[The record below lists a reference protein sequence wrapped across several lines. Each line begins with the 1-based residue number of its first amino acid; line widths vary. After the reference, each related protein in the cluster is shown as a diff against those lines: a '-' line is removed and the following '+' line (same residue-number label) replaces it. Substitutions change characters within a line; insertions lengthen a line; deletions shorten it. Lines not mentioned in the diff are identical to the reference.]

1 MPTARSTRSS
11 KASDTVLDFFFLI
24 PISIG
29 LGLVGLVAFCW
40 SLNDGQ
46 YTDLE
51 GAAQRILFD
60 DPET

>member
-1 MPTARSTRSS
+1 M
-11 KASDTVLDFFFLI
+11 LNFFFLI

-29 LGLVGLVAFCW
+29 LGLVGLAAFFW

-46 YTDLE
+46 YADLE

-60 DPET
+60 DYDGTHD